1 MSEGTN
7 ISSCSDSSELLIC
20 LFLMH
25 YLFSF
30 SPQQL
35 SSLCLLCVIFFIAP
49 DVLRCFWLGYSS
61 LFGYHPLLFQMAV
74 NVSSWLESLCVIA
87 DMCLSS
93 SEGGEELQRRSKL
106 LCLLDSVTDALVWA
120 ISKTGLSFQ
129 QRSTRLAHLLMLL
142 SHIRH
147 LRYKEYMQCFH
158 SEKVA
163 CGLASYT
170 VICLNT
176 AVPVVHLFLK

>member
-1 MSEGTN
+1 MSERTD

-20 LFLMH
+20 LFLVH
-25 YLFSF
+25 YLFIL

-35 SSLCLLCVIFFIAP
+35 SSLCLLGVTYLITP
-49 DVLRCFWLGYSS
+49 DVLRCFWMGYSLDWTLIWVS
-61 LFGYHPLLFQMAV
+61 PSIISNGCKCQCLMAWIAV
-74 NVSSWLESLCVIA
+74 NLRLCVIA

-93 SEGGEELQRRSKL
+93 SEGGEELQSRSKL

-120 ISKTGLSFQ
+120 ISKTGLNFQ

-147 LRYKEYMQCFH
+147 LRYIQ
-158 SEKVA
+158 
-163 CGLASYT
+163 
-170 VICLNT
+170 
-176 AVPVVHLFLK
+176 